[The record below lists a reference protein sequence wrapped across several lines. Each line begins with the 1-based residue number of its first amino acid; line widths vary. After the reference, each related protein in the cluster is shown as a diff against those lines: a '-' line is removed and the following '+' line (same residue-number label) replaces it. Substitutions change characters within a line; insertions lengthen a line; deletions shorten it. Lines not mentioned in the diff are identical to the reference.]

1 MAKEKDQRSHPTGV
15 LLVNTGTPASPSP
28 HDVRAYLAK
37 FLMDKR
43 VAPMNRFAWWFILHL
58 CILPRRGKASGKK
71 YEQIWTPEGS
81 PFVLDHEVL
90 AEALE
95 ARLEN
100 AGAEVMVRFAMNYSK
115 PTVRHVMREMKKA
128 GCEHLVVLPLYPQS
142 AYSTTLSVRDEVE
155 RARRRV
161 HWHGTVDVIDNYAEH
176 PSYIKALASSIRHA
190 GFDHEAGDR
199 LLFSYHSIPLSDI
212 ERGDT
217 YELQTGSTSL
227 HVADELGLPRTS
239 WTIGYQCRF
248 DKSRTWL
255 SPFSKDV
262 LARWAEVGGGRTFV
276 VCPIFPIDCLETLY
290 DVSGEFRRTYLAE
303 LAQAGHPSD
312 ESRFVYVRALGKSRA
327 HVRVL
332 ADVVAPYLGDAVRE
346 EKGDA

>member
-1 MAKEKDQRSHPTGV
+1 MPQANAHESSLAGV

-28 HDVRAYLAK
+28 HDVRKYLGK
-37 FLMDKR
+37 FLMDKHI
-43 VAPMNRFAWWFILHL
+43 APMNRLAWWFILHL
-58 CILPRRGKASGKK
+58 CILPRRGVASGKK

-81 PFVLDHEVL
+81 PFVLDHQVL

-95 ARLEN
+95 ARLES
-100 AGAEVMVRFAMNYSK
+100 AGAEVMVRYAMSYSK
-115 PTVRHVMREMKKA
+115 PSIKHVMHEMKKA

-142 AYSTTLSVRDEVE
+142 AYSTTLSVRDSVE
-155 RARRRV
+155 RARRKLR
-161 HWHGTVDVIDNYAEH
+161 WRIPVDVIDNYAEH

-190 GFDHEAGDR
+190 GFDPEAGDR
-199 LLFSYHSIPLSDI
+199 LLFSYHSIPLVDI

-227 HVADELGLPRTS
+227 HVADELGLARTS
-239 WTIGYQCRF
+239 WTIAYQCRF

-262 LARWAEVGGGRTFV
+262 LARWAEVGGGRAFV
-276 VCPIFPIDCLETLY
+276 ICPIFPIDCLETLY
-290 DVSGEFRRTYLAE
+290 DVGGEFRSAYLAD
-303 LAQAGHPSD
+303 LAKAGHESD
-312 ESRFVYVRALGKSRA
+312 ASRFVYVPALGKSRA

-332 ADVVAPYLGDAVRE
+332 ADVVAPYLDAESESEGER
-346 EKGDA
+346 